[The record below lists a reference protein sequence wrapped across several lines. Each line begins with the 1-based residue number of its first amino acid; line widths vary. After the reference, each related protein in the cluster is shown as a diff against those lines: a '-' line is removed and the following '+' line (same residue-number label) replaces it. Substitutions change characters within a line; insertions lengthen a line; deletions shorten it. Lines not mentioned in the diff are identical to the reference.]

1 MPTVMLLDIV
11 GIILSADVS
20 SDGSV
25 LFLGGS
31 TSFDFKRG
39 QAILQAVNF
48 NKKLTYITDILLSES
63 DNCYVS
69 KIKRIEDTNRFLAAT
84 SKSVYIYEFKNQL
97 FNFINV
103 IQNLLPGGDCLAD
116 MIVRKNTL
124 FLLTTGSK
132 TIHRIEFA
140 SG

>member
-1 MPTVMLLDIV
+1 MILV
-11 GIILSADVS
+11 GIILSADASQDS
-20 SDGSV
+20 SA

-31 TSFDFKRG
+31 TNFDFKRG

-69 KIKRIEDTNRFLAAT
+69 KVKRIEDTNRLLVAT

-97 FNFINV
+97 FNFITV

-124 FLLTTGSK
+124 FLLSTG
-132 TIHRIEFA
+132 TNTVQRIEFA